1 MGKYRSAEPEKI
13 DEICCDLNEG
23 GDVIP
28 INSQE
33 SHHVTYI

>member
-13 DEICCDLNEG
+13 DETCCDLNEDA
-23 GDVIP
+23 DVIP

-33 SHHVTYI
+33 SHHLTYN